1 LTRLLLLL
9 LLQLPQL
16 LTQLQPLQ
24 LLTLLLLLRALL
36 RLPRRLL
43 TLLRALLRPLLKLQ
57 PSNIDRLRPTDRKT
71 GPWPVFLRMMV
82 CDCQRQCVNRRPG
95 ESRDPY

>member
-9 LLQLPQL
+9 LLQQPQL
-16 LTQLQPLQ
+16 LTQPLPPLQ

-43 TLLRALLRPLLKLQ
+43 TLLRALLRPLLKHQ

-71 GPWPVFLRMMV
+71 GLWPVFLREDDV
-82 CDCQRQCVNRRPG
+82 GIN
-95 ESRDPY
+95 YFALIHA